1 MSALKTGLFLAL
13 LFACVGCQSVYD
25 ADKAMREGGWQKVMT
40 DTQVLDKFPERDQTL
55 VLNYRA
61 NAKLALG
68 YHDSARADYLRAWNI
83 MNIGKGGGVADAMMF
98 SERMKFWMGD
108 PYERAFNSWYLGV
121 LYYNAGKREEAM
133 ACFRNALFVDTGD
146 IEAGQYAADWL
157 PAFMMRIRCFLDR
170 GDKQRA
176 QEMLNEVNRL
186 PREIA
191 NFDPACPWLTL
202 EAHLESNVVMMIELG
217 KGPYFTAEGHH
228 DSVRAINQGEYT
240 ESSCEVF
247 VNGQS
252 LGQAYKIGDTF
263 FQAITR
269 GGRVMDDILKGK
281 AIAKTA
287 SIAVGASAM
296 HVGRVLMQSGGNSG
310 TRTAGAITLAVGAGL
325 LIAGLLADAGA
336 DTRGNV
342 LLPGE
347 THMLLAKLPPGQH
360 KAELRFYDANG
371 SEIRRMRQTDI
382 AFNVPEAGDTTL
394 LLRSEPNYVLPR
406 NAAEAARDP
415 YPPLPAKK

>member
-1 MSALKTGLFLAL
+1 MQMFKTGLLLAL
-13 LFACVGCQSVYD
+13 VVACTGCQSVYD
-25 ADKAMREGGWQKVMT
+25 ADEAMRQGGWQKVMT
-40 DTQVLDKFPERDQTL
+40 DTQVVEKFPERDQTL
-55 VLNYRA
+55 ILNYRA
-61 NAKLALG
+61 HAKMALG

-83 MNIGKGGGVADAMMF
+83 MNIGKGGGVADAMIF
-98 SERMKFWMGD
+98 KERMKFWMGD
-108 PYERAFNSWYLGV
+108 PYERAYNSWYLGM
-121 LYYNAGKREEAM
+121 LYYNAGKREDAI

-146 IEAGQYAADWL
+146 LEAGQYAADWL

-176 QEMLNEVNRL
+176 QEMLDEVNRL

-191 NFDPACPWLTL
+191 NFDPNCPWLTL
-202 EAHLESNVVMMIELG
+202 DAHLDSNVVMMIELG

-228 DSVRAINQGEYT
+228 GSTRATNQGEYA

-287 SIAVGASAM
+287 TIAVGASAM
-296 HVGRVLMQSGGNSG
+296 HVGRVLATSGGNSA
-310 TRTAGAITLAVGAGL
+310 TRTAGVVTLAVGAGL
-325 LIAGLLADAGA
+325 LIAGLLSDPEA

-347 THMLLAKLPPGQH
+347 THMLLAKLPPGTHQ
-360 KAELRFYDANG
+360 AELRFFDANG
-371 SEIRRMRQTDI
+371 GEIRRMRQTGI
-382 AFNVPEAGDTTL
+382 EFTVPEQGDTTL
-394 LLRSEPNYVLPR
+394 LLRSDPNYVLPR
-406 NAAEAARDP
+406 SAAEAAKDP
-415 YPPLPAKK
+415 YAGTPQPK